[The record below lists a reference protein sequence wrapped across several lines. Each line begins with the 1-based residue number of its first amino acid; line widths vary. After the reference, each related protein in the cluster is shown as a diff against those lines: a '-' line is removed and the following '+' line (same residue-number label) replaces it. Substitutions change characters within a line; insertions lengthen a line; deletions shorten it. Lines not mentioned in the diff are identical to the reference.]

1 MKKSYVSYVAPEVE
15 LVEMVVETGF
25 LGSDVDAFS
34 LDNATYKDYNEG
46 ASIW

>member
-25 LGSDVDAFS
+25 AASLEGAGNEDLVDA
-34 LDNATYKDYNEG
+34 TYDWGE
-46 ASIW
+46 